1 MKKYHNI
8 QLMPLLCLAVALF
21 ASCREDFDYDK
32 AYGGKLYAEKCAKY
46 DDAFKAEFCNG
57 ASIDPTHN
65 WGFTELP
72 TLEELQTKAST
83 RGANPN
89 SNQWADT
96 YNVPADIKTKES
108 KAVYEYIKDHSTEK
122 SIDISYSDFFVQH
135 VWQGTVVYKDGNK
148 NDVYAKDKMNQLM
161 AGTPSVKDHV
171 NNFNNCYGTIMLMQN
186 SGTTYFAYSNSQDG
200 KQHDEKNTDYKIF
213 NVPGYGYYVGFDFCA
228 TGGNK
233 DQKVKADGFFTD
245 WIVKI
250 VPATLKGSGNEG
262 GSGND
267 QPDEDFKAQATRRV
281 MCEDLGGYTGNDI
294 DFNDVVFDVTY
305 LTATR
310 AKITIQAAGG
320 TMPIYIGSE
329 TPENE
334 VHALFGVSHKTMVN
348 TNREGYLNK
357 NVAGVKTCEPVSIEI
372 AVQSQDPN
380 DIPVTVQAADGTTY
394 SLSSNTGWPTQK
406 ICVPAETGWTNERV
420 GIAEQYPRF
429 SDWVSDSNIK
439 FWEEEAGDNNVVNS
453 GSVIWFKG
461 IQFSGWSKTFIDRSE
476 TNLTALAAGKK
487 LRFNCSMKVSGWQS
501 PTFRVFIGEWG
512 TQQIYEYAGNQAG
525 ANGYEEDKSF
535 DVTLTKEMV
544 STLETSGS
552 NVFTID
558 GKYFWL
564 NSIEIID

>member
-8 QLMPLLCLAVALF
+8 HLMPLLYLAVALF

-32 AYGGKLYAEKCAKY
+32 AYGGKLYAEKCAQY

-72 TLEELQTKAST
+72 TVEELQTKAST
-83 RGANPN
+83 RGANTN
-89 SNQWADT
+89 SNLWADT
-96 YNVPADIKTKES
+96 YNVPADITPEES
-108 KAVYEYIKDHSTEK
+108 AAVYEYIKDKDHSSEN

-135 VWQGTVVYKDGNK
+135 VWKGTDEYEAGDKSK
-148 NDVYAKDKMNQLM
+148 VYASNQMNELK
-161 AGTPSVKDHV
+161 AGTPSAPDVV
-171 NNFNNCYGTIMLMQN
+171 NNFNNGNGTKMLMLN

-213 NVPGYGYYVGFDFCA
+213 NVPGYGYYVGFDFRA
-228 TGGNK
+228 TGDNPN
-233 DQKVKADGFFTD
+233 QKVIADGIFTD

-250 VPATLKGSGNEG
+250 VPATLKGSGN
-262 GSGND
+262 D
-267 QPDEDFKAQATRRV
+267 QPVEDFKAPAMRV
-281 MCEDLGGYTGNDI
+281 MCEDLGGFSGNDI

-320 TMPIYIGSE
+320 TLPIYIGSE

-334 VHALFGVSHKTMVN
+334 VHALFGVHHKTMVN
-348 TNREGYLNK
+348 TNREGFLNK
-357 NVAGVKTCEPVSIEI
+357 NVANVVTRKPVSIEI
-372 AVQSQDPN
+372 AVQSQNPDE
-380 DIPVTVQAADGTTY
+380 IPVRVQAADGSTY
-394 SLSSNTGWPTQK
+394 LLSSNTGWPTQK
-406 ICVPAETGWTNERV
+406 ICVPAGTEWTNERV
-420 GIAEQYPRF
+420 GIADQYPRF
-429 SDWVSDSNIK
+429 SGWVSDSDIK
-439 FWEEEAGDNNVVNS
+439 FWEEEAGDNNVVNT
-453 GSVIWFKG
+453 GSVIWSKG
-461 IQFSGWSKTFIDRSE
+461 IQFSWWSQTFIGSSE

-501 PTFRVFIGEWG
+501 PTFRVFLGEWG
-512 TQQIYEYAGNQAG
+512 TQIYEYAGNPAG

-544 STLETSGS
+544 STLETCRS
-552 NVFTID
+552 NVFKIE
-558 GKYFWL
+558 GAFFWL
-564 NSIEIID
+564 KSIEIIDSTRKI

>member
-1 MKKYHNI
+1 MKQYHYI
-8 QLMPLLCLAVALF
+8 KLLSLLCVMAVVSLS
-21 ASCREDFDYDK
+21 SCREDFDYET
-32 AYGGKLYAEKCAKY
+32 AYGGKQYAEKCAQY
-46 DDAFKAEFCNG
+46 EEAFVKEFCDG
-57 ASIDPTHN
+57 ASIAPDHN
-65 WGFTELP
+65 WGFTALP
-72 TLEELQTKAST
+72 SIEELKTKAAT
-83 RGANPN
+83 RSAEPRSNLWAN
-89 SNQWADT
+89 T
-96 YNVPADIKTKES
+96 YNVPADITDAERQD
-108 KAVYEYIKDHSTEK
+108 VYKYIKAHSTTEN
-122 SIDISYSDFFVQH
+122 SIDINYTEFFVQQ
-135 VWQGTVVYKDGNK
+135 VWKGK
-148 NDVYAKDKMNQLM
+148 DVYSNHMNQLT
-161 AGTPSVKDHV
+161 AGTQSAKDV
-171 NNFNNCYGTIMLMQN
+171 VYNFNSGNGSIMLMVN
-186 SGTTYFAYSNSQDG
+186 SGTSYFAYHNSLDG
-200 KQHDEKNTDYKIF
+200 NNYDVKNTDYKIF
-213 NVPGYGYYVGFDFCA
+213 NIPGYGYYVGFDFQA
-228 TGGNK
+228 HGE
-233 DQKVKADGFFTD
+233 DSSQKVAADGIFTD

-250 VPATLKGSGNEG
+250 VPATRKDSDNNNTGNE
-262 GSGND
+262 
-267 QPDEDFKAQATRRV
+267 QPAEDPNVSLATMRI
-281 MCEDLGGYTGNDI
+281 MCEDLGGFSGNDI

-320 TMPIYIGSE
+320 TLPIYIGSE

-357 NVAGVKTCEPVSIEI
+357 NVAGVVTCNPVSIEI
-372 AVQSQDPN
+372 AVQSQNPN

-406 ICVPAETGWTNERV
+406 ICVPVETGWTNERV

>member
-8 QLMPLLCLAVALF
+8 HLMPLLYLAVALF

-32 AYGGKLYAEKCAKY
+32 AYGGKLYAEKCAQY

-72 TLEELQTKAST
+72 TVEELQTKAST

-89 SNQWADT
+89 SNEWKYT
-96 YNVPADIKTKES
+96 YNVPADITAEES
-108 KAVYEYIKDHSTEK
+108 KAVYEYIKAHSSEN

-135 VWQGTVVYKDGNK
+135 VWKGTDEYSK
-148 NDVYAKDKMNQLM
+148 KMNQLK
-161 AGTPSVKDHV
+161 AGTPSAQDHV
-171 NNFNNCYGTIMLMQN
+171 NNFNSAKGSIMLMLN
-186 SGTTYFAYSNSQDG
+186 SGTTYFAYHNSLDG
-200 KQHDEKNTDYKIF
+200 KQHDVKNIDYKIF
-213 NVPGYGYYVGFDFCA
+213 NVSGYGYYVGFDFRA
-228 TGGNK
+228 TGNNK
-233 DQKVKADGFFTD
+233 SQQVTADGFFTD

-267 QPDEDFKAQATRRV
+267 QPVEDSPATKRV
-281 MCEDLGGYTGNDI
+281 MCEDLGGFSGNDI

-320 TMPIYIGSE
+320 TLPIYIGSV

-357 NVAGVKTCEPVSIEI
+357 NVAGVVTCNPVSIEI
-372 AVQSQDPN
+372 AVQSQNPN

-439 FWEEEAGDNNVVNS
+439 FWEEEAGDNNVVNT

-461 IQFSGWSKTFIDRSE
+461 IQFSWWSQTFIGRSE

-487 LRFNCSMKVSGWQS
+487 LRFNCSLKVFGNQS
-501 PTFRVFIGEWG
+501 PTFRVFLGEWG
-512 TQQIYEYAGNQAG
+512 TQIYGYAGNQAG

-544 STLETSGS
+544 STLETCGP
-552 NVFTID
+552 NVFTIQ
-558 GKYFWL
+558 GAFFWL